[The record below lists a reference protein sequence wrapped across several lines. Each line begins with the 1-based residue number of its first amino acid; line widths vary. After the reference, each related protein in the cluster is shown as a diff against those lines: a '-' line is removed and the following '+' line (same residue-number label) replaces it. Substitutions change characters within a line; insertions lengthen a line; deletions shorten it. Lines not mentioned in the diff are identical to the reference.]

1 MKNHDLIDRYFENS
15 LSPKEQQLF
24 NDLLQNNSEFK
35 TELEFQKD
43 LKKIISQKQQE
54 DLKSTLI
61 EIESRSQKSSRLMLI
76 PKKWMIAAS
85 LLILTSLGI
94 WGIQSTYFPSNEAIY
109 ANYFEPS
116 RNTVQPIVRGEN
128 LNTIEYRA
136 FVAYEAQNYHKAI
149 NLFNSVQSPNKAYI
163 NFYIGISYLALNKP
177 EEAIEVLKPISKQ
190 TTLEGKQKDF
200 NKRAQWYLALA
211 YVKINDEQNAMS
223 ELKEIINDPTEN
235 ARKEAAQ
242 EVLDFLN

>member
-15 LSPKEQQLF
+15 LSPKEQELF

-35 TELEFQKD
+35 TVFRLGAFQREN
-43 LKKIISQKQQE
+43 ISQKQQE

-61 EIESRSQKSSRLMLI
+61 EIESRSQKSSMLMLI
-76 PKKWMIAAS
+76 PKKWMVAAS

-94 WGIQSTYFPSNEAIY
+94 WGVQSTYFPSNEAIY

-149 NLFNSVQSPNKAYI
+149 NLFNSVQNPNEAYI
-163 NFYIGISYLALNKP
+163 NFYIGISYLAINKP

-190 TTLEGKQKDF
+190 TKLEGQQEGF
-200 NKRAQWYLALA
+200 NKKAQWYLALT
-211 YVKINDEQNAMS
+211 YVKINH
-223 ELKEIINDPTEN
+223 IC
-235 ARKEAAQ
+235 
-242 EVLDFLN
+242 